1 MPQIFIWKQN
11 IDRVGI
17 CRCTIIPKCCIFY
30 IFATWL
36 IWRVQWNRWVNIL
49 PKLGYVFAD
58 GALCTPY
65 WYIRKVTMLIACLRS
80 ITNYLQKIRPIVYQK
95 SFLRTTIVWSINL
108 NEPVDDTRCTRIR
121 NNICYVQCSVLSKNR
136 GRRP

>member
-11 IDRVGI
+11 IDRFGI

-30 IFATWL
+30 IFATCL
-36 IWRVQWNRWVNIL
+36 IWRLQGTLWVNIL

-65 WYIRKVTMLIACLRS
+65 WYIRKVTMLIACVRS
-80 ITNYLQKIRPIVYQK
+80 ITNYLQKIRTIVYQN
-95 SFLRTTIVWSINL
+95 SFLRTTSVWSKYM
-108 NEPVDDTRCTRIR
+108 NEPVMMRDVREFEI
-121 NNICYVQCSVLSKNR
+121 IYVMFNVVFWVKIG